1 MSQENAVVKSVRKLS
16 AVAITPAGK
25 IDTYRSVV
33 NNVKKVC
40 TIDGSKRGASLNL
53 YTRMIVNESGAIV
66 GQVFC
71 NKALTQDQAN
81 TFWASIS

>member
-1 MSQENAVVKSVRKLS
+1 MSQENAVVKSIRKLS

-33 NNVKKVC
+33 NQVKRVC
-40 TIDGSKRGASLNL
+40 TLDGSKRGASLNL
-53 YTRMIVNESGAIV
+53 YTRMIVNDTGVIV

-71 NKALTQDQAN
+71 NKSLSQEQAN
-81 TFWASIS
+81 TYWASLS

>member
-1 MSQENAVVKSVRKLS
+1 MSDVLKVARKLS
-16 AVAITPAGK
+16 HVAITPAGK

-33 NNVKKVC
+33 NQVKRVC
-40 TIDGSKRGASLNL
+40 TLDGSKRGASLNL

-71 NKALTQDQAN
+71 NKTLTQAQAN
-81 TFWASIS
+81 TYWATIS

>member
-1 MSQENAVVKSVRKLS
+1 MDTVKVARKLS
-16 AVAITPAGK
+16 HVAITPAGK

-33 NNVKKVC
+33 NQVKRVC
-40 TIDGSKRGASLNL
+40 TLDGSKRGASLNL

-71 NKALTQDQAN
+71 NKTLTQAQAN
-81 TFWASIS
+81 TYWATIS

>member
-1 MSQENAVVKSVRKLS
+1 MSNDTVVKSVRKLS
-16 AVAITPAGK
+16 AVVITPAGK

-53 YTRMIVNESGAIV
+53 YTRMIVNEQGVVV

-71 NKALTQDQAN
+71 NKTLTQEQAN
-81 TFWASIS
+81 TYWATIS